1 MNQEDY
7 FYSLLEIEPIYETEN
22 DFFEPFFEFQYR
34 FQSLQRH
41 WEINKDFTKKHISL
55 LKNVEGDGSAEFHD
69 MFSETAEVDIDYFPE
84 YLRLSTISFS
94 LSLVENL
101 LGSLSEEIAKDLG
114 ISITLDERPLP
125 YINKYILWLT
135 RGCGLEIAIDK
146 SMWKSLDAIRELRNR
161 FIHRINGDIPDQ
173 VKKVISEMISST
185 LNSAESITDEFVDT
199 SFKKLSEL
207 VKTIELS
214 YMKFYDKINR

>member
-1 MNQEDY
+1 MCD
-7 FYSLLEIEPIYETEN
+7 EN
-22 DFFEPFFEFQYR
+22 DKEII
-34 FQSLQRH
+34 QSDNIVGSYEMLE
-41 WEINKDFTKKHISL
+41 EIMDKISSIDVHTHL
-55 LKNVEGDGSAEFHD
+55 FPPEFHD